1 MAPGE
6 SVIFARQ
13 SVVRQQLFQLAFHP
27 FASANR
33 TGELAMSIA
42 DWDPAA
48 CDGQPGLPRS
58 EKETKHNESDN
69 RVNNDRE
76 SVARGIADC
85 ESDSGEADSG
95 EADSGEAD
103 SGESDSGESEASVA
117 NVAGTFAKHK
127 HPLHRLAA
135 VRRQQGVSLR
145 NMARRLSADVS
156 SVLHQE
162 QESSDLPLSVL
173 YQWQRA
179 LEVPVADLL
188 VDSDAPLSPPVME
201 RARMV
206 KVMKTAVAL
215 MEKAHNNSQRRLVTM
230 LMEQLIEIM
239 PELREVSAWH
249 SVGQRRTLEEFGRAI
264 ERTLPDELLRR
275 TR

>member
-1 MAPGE
+1 
-6 SVIFARQ
+6 
-13 SVVRQQLFQLAFHP
+13 
-27 FASANR
+27 
-33 TGELAMSIA
+33 MSIA

-48 CDGQPGLPRS
+48 CEGRAGLPQAR
-58 EKETKHNESDN
+58 KESD
-69 RVNNDRE
+69 
-76 SVARGIADC
+76 AI
-85 ESDSGEADSG
+85 ESDQSVEKPVNGHSNAAAG
-95 EADSGEAD
+95 Q
-103 SGESDSGESEASVA
+103 SEITVRI
-117 NVAGTFAKHK
+117 NGTTARLN

-145 NMARRLSADVS
+145 NMARRLGADVS

-162 QESSDLPLSVL
+162 QETSDLPLSVL
-173 YQWQRA
+173 YLWQKA
-179 LEVPVADLL
+179 LDVPVADLL
-188 VDSDAPLSPPVME
+188 VDSDAPLSAPVMT

-215 MEKAHNNSQRRLVTM
+215 MEKVQTNAQRRLITM
-230 LMEQLIEIM
+230 LMEQLIELM

-249 SVGQRRTLEEFGRAI
+249 SVGQRRTLDEFGRAV

>member
-1 MAPGE
+1 
-6 SVIFARQ
+6 
-13 SVVRQQLFQLAFHP
+13 
-27 FASANR
+27 
-33 TGELAMSIA
+33 MSIA

-48 CDGQPGLPRS
+48 CEGRAGLPQS
-58 EKETKHNESDN
+58 GKESDT
-69 RVNNDRE
+69 
-76 SVARGIADC
+76 I
-85 ESDSGEADSG
+85 ESDQSVEEPVIGNGEAIAG
-95 EADSGEAD
+95 L
-103 SGESDSGESEASVA
+103 SETTVRI
-117 NVAGTFAKHK
+117 NGTTGRLNHLN

-145 NMARRLSADVS
+145 NMARRLGADVS

-162 QESSDLPLSVL
+162 QEASDLSLSVL
-173 YQWQRA
+173 YEWQRA
-179 LEVPVADLL
+179 LDVPVADLL
-188 VDSDAPLSPPVME
+188 VDSDAPLSAPVMA

-215 MEKAHNNSQRRLVTM
+215 MEKAQTNPQRRLITM

-249 SVGQRRTLEEFGRAI
+249 SVGQRRTLDEFGRAV